1 MTDMLKLLS
10 NTADGVFAIDSEC
23 RFILWSKAAQEIL
36 GFTPN
41 EVLGKFCYEVIPG
54 KDPAGNLFCF
64 SGCSVV
70 TMAKKGCLV
79 KNYDIQ
85 MSTKAGHQIWL
96 NVSILLVPSPKLKGP
111 VIVHLFRPIPCPGKA
126 ENREIIEDFTSRVL
140 TTLGITGQK
149 SSPHPA
155 SSPTQISSLTTREIE
170 ILRLIAQCLA
180 SKDIADKLCISHRTV
195 RTHIQNIL
203 EKLQVHSKL
212 EAVALAFQQNF
223 FPSYPAE
230 HPRPST
236 KSSTSIA

>member
-1 MTDMLKLLS
+1 MTDMLKVLS

-23 RFILWSKAAQEIL
+23 RFILWNKAAQETL
-36 GFTPN
+36 GFTPD
-41 EVLGKFCYEVIPG
+41 EVLGRFCYEVIPG

-64 SGCSVV
+64 AGCSVV
-70 TMAKKGCLV
+70 TVAKKGCLI

-85 MSTKAGHQIWL
+85 MTTKASHQIWL
-96 NVSILLVPSPKLKGP
+96 NVSIVLVPSPKQKGP
-111 VIVHLFRPIPCPGKA
+111 IIVHLFRPVSSPGKA
-126 ENREIIEDFTSRVL
+126 GNGEIVEEVTSRVL
-140 TTLGITGQK
+140 STLGITGQK
-149 SSPHPA
+149 SSPPLV

-170 ILRLIAQCLA
+170 ILRLIAQCWT

-223 FPSYPAE
+223 LSSFPAE

-236 KSSTSIA
+236 KSSTSNA